1 MDVMQEN
8 WYSVEELAEKLK
20 LHQESIRRLIRSGK
34 LKAVKFGRIIRIP
47 ESSFL
52 EYIEQNSET
61 AVVAKK
67 RRFSLEGIIK
77 DGQVDDEALDEVTK
91 IWESRELQ

>member
-34 LKAVKFGRIIRIP
+34 LRAVKFGRIIRIP

-52 EYIEQNSET
+52 EYIEQNIENGNGI
-61 AVVAKK
+61 KK
-67 RRFSLEGIIK
+67 RRFSLRGIIK
-77 DGQVDDEALDEVTK
+77 DGQVDDQALDEVTK
-91 IWESRELQ
+91 IWESRDLQ

>member
-20 LHQESIRRLIRSGK
+20 LHKESIRRMIRSGK
-34 LKAVKFGRIIRIP
+34 LKAVKFGRAVRVP

-52 EYIEQNSET
+52 EYIEQNAET
-61 AVVAKK
+61 AEAPKK

-77 DGQVDDEALDEVTK
+77 DGQVDDAALDEVAKT
-91 IWESRELQ
+91 